1 MATFRLR
8 SPRYCSV
15 LPAVGVSRIFDKQLA
30 AKQKSW
36 FPDVALANS
45 SGKITQPALRF
56 STLHP
61 SGRGP
66 RDKRRGEA
74 EISFHTGS
82 ITTRFLCFSLS
93 SQCLSTLDSVSL
105 PSLPSRV
112 PIEAATEELFP
123 VPPSEAEIHPSL
135 FRNVISLASHSHGG
149 KPPQPLLFLLLSCPR
164 IFGERSAMVERRRYQ
179 QVELQKCFDCFYYSG
194 HSQLY
199 RTRQAEWPFVDGCYQ
214 AKVAGPSWTRVTGT

>member
-82 ITTRFLCFSLS
+82 ITSRFLWFSVVSMSLYIRLRVSPVSRPDRSSHQRSFFRFLQAKPRSIYLSLGMPSLS
-93 SQCLSTLDSVSL
+93 L
-105 PSLPSRV
+105 P
-112 PIEAATEELFP
+112 I
-123 VPPSEAEIHPSL
+123 
-135 FRNVISLASHSHGG
+135 
-149 KPPQPLLFLLLSCPR
+149 R
-164 IFGERSAMVERRRYQ
+164 IQSI
-179 QVELQKCFDCFYYSG
+179 
-194 HSQLY
+194 
-199 RTRQAEWPFVDGCYQ
+199 P
-214 AKVAGPSWTRVTGT
+214 